1 MSPDVALMWLSVA
14 SAIYKRSLGRNVVV
28 LESTGCAEGC
38 WELDFDLEG
47 NSAPD
52 LYSICSGQICN

>member
-14 SAIYKRSLGRNVVV
+14 SAFYKRSLGRNVVV

-38 WELDFDLEG
+38 WDFDL
-47 NSAPD
+47 AWKAIV
-52 LYSICSGQICN
+52 LQICIQSAVGFL